1 MATIEPSLGSVSTVW
16 LRDYRRTQEEDE
28 GMSLRRVNPKR
39 DVNERAI
46 VDALRKIG
54 CKVQRLNICDLLIL
68 YDERLYLL
76 EVKTPSSRRRLTDSQ
91 RRLLSEGWPMKI
103 VTTVSEA
110 LQAVTGRAL

>member
-1 MATIEPSLGSVSTVW
+1 MPSLGSVSGAWV
-16 LRDYRRTQEEDE
+16 RDYRRTQQKDTEI
-28 GMSLRRVNPKR
+28 SLHRVNPKR
-39 DVNERAI
+39 DANELAI
-46 VDALRKIG
+46 VEGLRKIG
-54 CKVQRLNICDLLIL
+54 AQVERLDICDLLIL

-76 EVKTPSSRRRLTDSQ
+76 EVKTPSSRRRLTDRQ